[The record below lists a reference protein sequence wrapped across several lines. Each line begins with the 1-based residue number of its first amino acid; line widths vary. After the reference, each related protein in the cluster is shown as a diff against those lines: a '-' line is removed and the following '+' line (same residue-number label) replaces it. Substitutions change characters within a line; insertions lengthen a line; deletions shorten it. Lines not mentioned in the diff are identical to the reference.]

1 MCVTTF
7 TDEYTFSDIPKSRLF
22 KALALDSHNLIP
34 KIIPEAIKSIQLSR
48 GNGGAGTIKQ
58 INLAQGD
65 THVKYYVDAL
75 NEDECVYTY
84 SLIEGDQLTDK
95 LEKITYE
102 VQFKT
107 LENGGAVSKVTS
119 KYYTVGD
126 FAVDEEEVRVGK
138 EKAWGTYRLVEAYLM
153 QNLDAYV

>member
-119 KYYTVGD
+119 SSSG
-126 FAVDEEEVRVGK
+126 VDWELSRSISGSSKSVCGQRKWYHACAEISRG
-138 EKAWGTYRLVEAYLM
+138 R
-153 QNLDAYV
+153 